1 MAGPL
6 SSLAKVIFCCY
17 LWHLATQRKNEF
29 YRRGAAVRKSKDV
42 RNGISTFQ
50 KNTKTTAEGR
60 RPVSK
65 TPIIARVS
73 AASGYPKKW
82 PFYRRGATVWKSKDV
97 RSGMATFKKETKTGF
112 KIEYIRS

>member
-6 SSLAKVIFCCY
+6 SSLAKVIFVAICGTWR
-17 LWHLATQRKNEF
+17 LREKHEF
-29 YRRGAAVRKSKDV
+29 YRRGAAVRKSIDV

-50 KNTKTTAEGR
+50 KNTKTAAEGR

-82 PFYRRGATVWKSKDV
+82 PFYRRGATVRKSKDV
-97 RSGMATFKKETKTGF
+97 RSGVATFRKKTENG
-112 KIEYIRS
+112 RRGARAR